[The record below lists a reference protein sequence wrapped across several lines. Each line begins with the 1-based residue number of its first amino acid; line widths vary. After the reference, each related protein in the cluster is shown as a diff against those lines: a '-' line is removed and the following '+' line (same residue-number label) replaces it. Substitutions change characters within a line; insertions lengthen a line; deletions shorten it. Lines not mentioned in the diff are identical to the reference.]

1 MPFGLINSA
10 SSYNR
15 MIRKVLYG
23 TKNLESYVDDI
34 LAHTVEWDDHM
45 NVLREFFKRVR
56 KAKLTLKPKKCS
68 LGYGKVDFLGHTLK
82 GSEIS
87 PKVESIDKIVDMPRP
102 HNKKQVRSFL
112 GAVNYYRKF
121 IPPVSY
127 THLTL
132 PTSDLV

>member
-1 MPFGLINSA
+1 LKGYWQIPMTENSQDYTTFICANGMFKFKVMPFGLINSA

-45 NVLREFFKRVR
+45 KVLREFFQRVR

-102 HNKKQVRSFL
+102 
-112 GAVNYYRKF
+112 
-121 IPPVSY
+121 
-127 THLTL
+127 
-132 PTSDLV
+132 